1 MSFDTAVIVVAQFT
15 SFDKAVIV
23 VTWPASFDT
32 AVMLFGPYLLIKL

>member
-1 MSFDTAVIVVAQFT
+1 MSFDTAVSVVAQFT